1 MKRSGEIGPSSGVI
15 WSIAEG
21 QGNDVWI
28 GTKHGFSRFFRS
40 EQRFVAVDL
49 GEGSS
54 DVRAILRRGNELL
67 LAVKDRGLLHYDI
80 LTGSVKDA
88 LGEDGKNLFDGI
100 YIRLILEDADGSLWI
115 GTHSGL
121 YHLTSDLQIIDR
133 YRADGGAG
141 DLPHNRVRGLY
152 QSPSGQIWVGTSG
165 GLSAYRRETND
176 FTSYVGRTYL
186 PSDDVRAIYEHDRK
200 LYVGTESGI
209 AIIELEAMQASF
221 VLREQGLPN
230 ETIYSLL
237 PDGTGSL
244 WVMTNNG
251 LVQMNLATGALE
263 TYLARDGL
271 QGAEFNF
278 NAYSRFSDGTIA
290 VGGINGLSFFN
301 PTKLAKNDLP
311 PVLDFSLIMP
321 EGSGKEDGSLGS
333 EPQTVGFDLGVHH
346 YDEPGANLLRWKLEP
361 IDSDWNEAK
370 GVNHTLVRE
379 NLPAGE
385 YVFRAFGLSPAGVA
399 TEEIRSSFRIE
410 ISPWLRW
417 YAFAAYTLAAALFI
431 AAISS
436 LRTMQVRRRNAELE
450 AQVTE
455 KTRELQTSNVA
466 LQSAAQERASF
477 YSRTAHEIRT
487 PLSLIRA
494 PLQSILADKTLS
506 AKDRRHAE
514 LIERATQRLVQ
525 ITDEMAA
532 VSQGVAEIR
541 SGQVSVDIAG
551 FLDPILSLYRES
563 AETKGVNFVSLS
575 LPRKAVTFDP
585 AAVETILHNLLSN
598 AVKNTPQGGTIT
610 FSCEV
615 QAERLDL
622 TIRNDGTGLPQA
634 ALAKL
639 KNYATRGDLPTAQ
652 RGLELIGASV
662 RAAGGNLDAE
672 AEGASIRVSLP
683 AHSTSDESPSKTVTT
698 HAERILVVEDNRD
711 LREYLSELLSP
722 LAEVQ
727 SVASLAAARRAV
739 EGQVFHLVL
748 CDVNL
753 PDGSGFDFGK
763 WMKEEVE
770 TSHIP
775 LVFLTARTDEPS
787 YEKGLAAWA
796 DDYLAKPFE
805 ASELV
810 QKIRIRLR
818 AVTRVREHLV
828 KQLSHH
834 TPSSAESPALPPID
848 ERFVERFQA
857 FLEAQI
863 GNSAAS
869 IEDAAKHCNMSKRAL
884 QRKLDALYGQS
895 FSSLLTTARMTRAA
909 ELLKAGMSVS
919 EVASAC
925 AYLNPSSFS
934 RQFRELHGQSPRDFV
949 KASSR

>member
-1 MKRSGEIGPSSGVI
+1 MS
-15 WSIAEG
+15 
-21 QGNDVWI
+21 
-28 GTKHGFSRFFRS
+28 
-40 EQRFVAVDL
+40 
-49 GEGSS
+49 
-54 DVRAILRRGNELL
+54 
-67 LAVKDRGLLHYDI
+67 
-80 LTGSVKDA
+80 
-88 LGEDGKNLFDGI
+88 
-100 YIRLILEDADGSLWI
+100 
-115 GTHSGL
+115 
-121 YHLTSDLQIIDR
+121 
-133 YRADGGAG
+133 
-141 DLPHNRVRGLY
+141 
-152 QSPSGQIWVGTSG
+152 
-165 GLSAYRRETND
+165 
-176 FTSYVGRTYL
+176 
-186 PSDDVRAIYEHDRK
+186 
-200 LYVGTESGI
+200 
-209 AIIELEAMQASF
+209 
-221 VLREQGLPN
+221 
-230 ETIYSLL
+230 
-237 PDGTGSL
+237 
-244 WVMTNNG
+244 
-251 LVQMNLATGALE
+251 VQMNLATGALE

-301 PTKLAKNDLP
+301 PTKLAKNELP
-311 PVLDFSLIMP
+311 PVLDFSLITP
-321 EGSGKEDGSLGS
+321 KGLGNEGGNLGS

-385 YVFRAFGLSPAGVA
+385 YTFRAFGLSPAGVA

-417 YAFAAYTLAAALFI
+417 YAFSAYALAAALFI

-455 KTRELQTSNVA
+455 KTRELRASNLA
-466 LQSAAQERASF
+466 LQSAAKERAGF

-494 PLQSILADKTLS
+494 PLESILAGKALS
-506 AKDRRHAE
+506 AQDRRHAE
-514 LIERATQRLVQ
+514 IIGRATERLVQ

-532 VSQGVAEIR
+532 VSQGEAEIR
-541 SGQVSVDIAG
+541 SGQISVDIAA

-563 AETKGVNFVSLS
+563 AEAREVNFASTA

-585 AAVETILHNLLSN
+585 AAAETILHNLLSN
-598 AVKNTPQGGTIT
+598 AVKNTPSGGTIT
-610 FSCEV
+610 FTCDV
-615 QAERLDL
+615 QAERLEFA
-622 TIRNDGTGLPQA
+622 IRNDGPGLPQG

-639 KNYATRGDLPTAQ
+639 KSYATRGNLPTAQ

-662 RAAGGNLDAE
+662 RTAGGSLEAQ

-683 AHSTSDESPSKTVTT
+683 AHSTSDEDTSKKATIGI
-698 HAERILVVEDNRD
+698 ERILVVEDNRD

-727 SVASLAAARRAV
+727 SVASIAAARRAV

-796 DDYLAKPFE
+796 DDYLTKPFE
-805 ASELV
+805 AFELL

-834 TPSSAESPALPPID
+834 LPTTEESPALPPMD

-857 FLEAQI
+857 FLKAQI

-869 IEDAAKHCNMSKRAL
+869 IENAAKHCNMSKRAL

-895 FSSLLTTARMTRAA
+895 FSNLLTTARMSHAA

-919 EVASAC
+919 KVASAC
-925 AYLNPSSFS
+925 AYQSASAFS
-934 RQFRELHGQSPRDFV
+934 RQFRESHGQSPRDFV
-949 KASSR
+949 KDSSR